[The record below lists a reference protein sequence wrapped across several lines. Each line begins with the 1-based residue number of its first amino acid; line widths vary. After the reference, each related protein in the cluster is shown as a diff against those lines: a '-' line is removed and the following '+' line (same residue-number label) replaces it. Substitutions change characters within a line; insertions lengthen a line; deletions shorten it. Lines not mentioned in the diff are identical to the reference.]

1 MKKRNP
7 LLKSIGAL
15 FVLGFA
21 VFAVPSVT
29 RAQVHAATEPQG
41 DTPVDISTTQ
51 PIVVKQHPAK
61 AVWLK
66 ATIVHAD
73 ANSMIVREQGNEM
86 AIHTFTYS
94 DNAREKMESVLADGG
109 YQSGDTV
116 KVLWLPG
123 SSQALKIKGRPSK
136 AI

>member
-1 MKKRNP
+1 MMKLKP
-7 LLKSIGAL
+7 LAAI
-15 FVLGFA
+15 FVVAAA
-21 VFAVPSVT
+21 VSAAPSAT
-29 RAQVHAATEPQG
+29 RAQVHAEADQPSDVT
-41 DTPVDISTTQ
+41 TTQ

-61 AVWLK
+61 AVWMK

-73 ANSMIVREQGNEM
+73 ANSMIVRERGNEM

-94 DNAREKMESVLADGG
+94 DNARAKMESVLADGG
-109 YQSGDTV
+109 YQSGDAV

>member
-1 MKKRNP
+1 MKNLKTSNP
-7 LLKSIGAL
+7 FLRSLGAL
-15 FVLGFA
+15 FVLAAA
-21 VFAVPSVT
+21 VSIAPSVA
-29 RAQVHAATEPQG
+29 RAQAHAEADVPADVT
-41 DTPVDISTTQ
+41 TTQ

-61 AVWLK
+61 AVWMK

-73 ANSMIVREQGNEM
+73 GNSMIVREQGNEM

-94 DNAREKMESVLADGG
+94 DNARAKMESVLAIGG
-109 YQSGDTV
+109 YQSGDAV

>member
-1 MKKRNP
+1 MKKRRP
-7 LLKSIGAL
+7 FLKSFGAL
-15 FVLGFA
+15 FVLGVA

-29 RAQVHAATEPQG
+29 RAQVHTGAEPQG

-51 PIVVKQHPAK
+51 PIVVKQRPAK
-61 AVWLK
+61 AVWMK

-73 ANSMIVREQGNEM
+73 ANSMIVREAGNEM

-109 YQSGDTV
+109 YQSGDAV